1 MREDNHQFHNN
12 NNDNDNDNDNNNNNN
27 NTNNGSN
34 NITNENN
41 MANNH
46 YSNNLFGSLHTMDK
60 NTIAQGGTRDIS
72 IYQRRGWRT
81 SSRTGIL

>member
-1 MREDNHQFHNN
+1 
-12 NNDNDNDNDNNNNNN
+12 
-27 NTNNGSN
+27 
-34 NITNENN
+34 

-46 YSNNLFGSLHTMDK
+46 YSNNLFGLLHTMDK